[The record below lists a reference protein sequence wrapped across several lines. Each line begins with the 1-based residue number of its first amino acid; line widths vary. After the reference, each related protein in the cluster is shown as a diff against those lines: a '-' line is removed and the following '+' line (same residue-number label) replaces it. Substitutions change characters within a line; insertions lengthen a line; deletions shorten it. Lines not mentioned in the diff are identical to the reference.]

1 LGSYDDFHNLGVAV
15 AQGLESGQWGSRFPV
30 LMSHSDS
37 DGEWSPAEAFEL
49 AGELE
54 IIETE
59 FAALPAR
66 GFAAGSWQEGVAG
79 SMGLAPATLG
89 ECFIDVDGEPL
100 LERLGQ
106 LALTAAKLD
115 APISFQ

>member
-1 LGSYDDFHNLGVAV
+1 LFALAV
-15 AQGLESGQWGSRFPV
+15 
-30 LMSHSDS
+30 
-37 DGEWSPAEAFEL
+37 
-49 AGELE
+49 ELE
-54 IIETE
+54 IVEAE

-79 SMGLAPATLG
+79 SMGLAPTTLG
-89 ECFIDVDGEPL
+89 ECFIDVNGEPL
-100 LERLGQ
+100 LERPRK